1 MNGVPPRL
9 RSAAPLVGLVA
20 AIAWAHTILRGD
32 RWAYEWTW
40 GLFQYQLVVVLIAPV
55 VAGAAAWEAVA
66 LRRASEAVRAA
77 GRSTAFAGAVATR
90 ILASIAIGLALGVV
104 PVVAAI
110 WRAQGV
116 GLPALEA
123 ALTIVPAAAQVVAVV
138 VSSFALAERWPRPIV
153 VPILAVGWFG
163 ALIAANVS
171 LPERIA
177 RTGGAT
183 ASLLGL
189 HVPPA
194 TRALQ
199 VAVALLVAGAALGLV
214 WSRSVRPA
222 SPALR
227 WAAVAGP
234 LVALVGIVA
243 LQPSGR
249 PLFERRPVEVTCWG
263 ARPAWCVAPSYAG
276 AVPVL
281 RARTSPTLREVR
293 AVGALPPA
301 RIVQGGAGRTTIEDV
316 LNGPRALVPLAV
328 VYAWLPDACSVGATS
343 PLLDDL
349 SGWASY
355 LEDRL
360 AGRHPV
366 ATGEAAAALDAA
378 ALRIARCEGA

>member
-1 MNGVPPRL
+1 MSGVPLRL
-9 RSAAPLVGLVA
+9 RGAATLVGLVA

-40 GLFQYQLVVVLIAPV
+40 GLFQYQLVVLLIAPV

-77 GRSTAFAGAVATR
+77 GRSTAFAGAVAAR
-90 ILASIAIGLALGVV
+90 ILACAGIGLALGVV

-116 GLPALEA
+116 GLPPREA
-123 ALTIVPAAAQVVAVV
+123 VLTIVPAAAQVVAVV
-138 VSSFALAERWPRPIV
+138 LVSFALAARWPRPVV
-153 VPILAVGWFG
+153 VPVLSVGWFG

-171 LPERIA
+171 LPERVA

-194 TRALQ
+194 TQALQ
-199 VAVALLVAGAALGLV
+199 VVVGLLVSGAALGLV

-227 WAAVAGP
+227 WAAIAGP
-234 LVALVGIVA
+234 IVA
-243 LQPSGR
+243 LLGVVGLQPPGR

-263 ARPAWCVAPSYAG
+263 SRPAWCVAPSYAG
-276 AVPVL
+276 AVDVL
-281 RARTSPTLREVR
+281 RTRTAPALREVR
-293 AVGALPPA
+293 AVGARPPA
-301 RIVQGGAGRTTIEDV
+301 RIIQGRAGRTTVEDV
-316 LNGPRALVPLAV
+316 LNGPPDLVALAV
-328 VYAWLPDACSVGATS
+328 VYAWLPDTCSPGATS
-343 PLLDDL
+343 ALLDDL

-360 AGRHPV
+360 AGRRPV
-366 ATGEAAAALDAA
+366 ATGDAA
-378 ALRIARCEGA
+378 TALEVAAQRIARCEGA